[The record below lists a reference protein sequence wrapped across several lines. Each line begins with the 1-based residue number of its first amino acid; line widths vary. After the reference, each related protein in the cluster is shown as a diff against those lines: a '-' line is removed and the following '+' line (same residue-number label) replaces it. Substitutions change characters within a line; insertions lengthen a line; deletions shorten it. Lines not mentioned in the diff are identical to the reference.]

1 MMRKIIILCAALV
14 AGGCATQSG
23 TGSGAQSGA
32 VGGAVSEALT
42 SLALPL
48 KPKLSAAE
56 LLGKDA
62 EWVRHKLGE
71 PSFARADLQANIW
84 QYKNKT
90 CILNLFLYSNSKHTS
105 DLTLLHFDARDTFGH
120 GTDREACLGTFQIN

>member
-1 MMRKIIILCAALV
+1 MMRKIMILCLALV
-14 AGGCATQSG
+14 AGGCATQSE
-23 TGSGAQSGA
+23 TGSDAESA
-32 VGGAVSEALT
+32 ATGGGVSKVLT

-71 PSFARADLQANIW
+71 PSFARADLHANIW
-84 QYKNKT
+84 QYKNKI
-90 CILNLFLYSNSKHTS
+90 CILNLFLYSNAKQRQP
-105 DLTLLHFDARDTFGH
+105 LTLLHFDARDVYGH
-120 GTDREACLGTFQIN
+120 GTDREACLGTFQVN